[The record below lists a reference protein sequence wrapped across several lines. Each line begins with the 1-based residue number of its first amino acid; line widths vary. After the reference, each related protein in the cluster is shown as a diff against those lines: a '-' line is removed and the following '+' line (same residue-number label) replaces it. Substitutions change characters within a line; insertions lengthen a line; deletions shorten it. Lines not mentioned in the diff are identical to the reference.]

1 MTTNAIGRRLILV
14 TGAVALSACGPKA
27 IDGPQPQTPASI
39 ETSAD
44 AGLPAVPL
52 TGKGVIVPSDVKLE
66 PAPNPPAPPATGTPS
81 ATATP
86 NAN

>member
-1 MTTNAIGRRLILV
+1 MTMQSIGRRLILV
-14 TGAVALSACGPKA
+14 TGALALCACGPRA
-27 IDGPQPQTPASI
+27 INNPPPQTPASA

-52 TGKGVIVPSDVKLE
+52 TGKGVIVPSDVKLQ
-66 PAPNPPAPPATGTPS
+66 PASNPTTPPATATTSP
-81 ATATP
+81 TATP